1 MILDKNRAMK
11 SSTKHRSSKKKIIHL
26 KQFYKPNKGMM
37 YFNYDS
43 MDLHFKHAV
52 SLMQNPWAKHDA
64 NTIALTFTNPENV
77 KGNLVAS

>member
-11 SSTKHRSSKKKIIHL
+11 SSTIHGASKKKIIHL

-43 MDLHFKHAV
+43 MDLYFRRAV
-52 SLMQNPWAKHDA
+52 S
-64 NTIALTFTNPENV
+64 I
-77 KGNLVAS
+77 LV

>member
-64 NTIALTFTNPENV
+64 NTCTCIDFH
-77 KGNLVAS
+77 KS